1 MLLKATDV
9 LRQHKLLRLYKQEI
23 DLLKT
28 TFVLSQM
35 FIADK
40 VLSKIQKVAYNVS
53 DACFAR
59 TMDIFELL
67 EIV

>member
-1 MLLKATDV
+1 
-9 LRQHKLLRLYKQEI
+9 
-23 DLLKT
+23 
-28 TFVLSQM
+28 M